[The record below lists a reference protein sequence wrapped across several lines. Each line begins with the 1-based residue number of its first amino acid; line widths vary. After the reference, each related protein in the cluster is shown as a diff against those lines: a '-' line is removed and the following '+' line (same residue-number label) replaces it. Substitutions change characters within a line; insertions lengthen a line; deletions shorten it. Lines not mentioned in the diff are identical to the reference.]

1 MHCTA
6 RNDPAVL
13 ANPSAHTSDGVPV
26 STLQIA
32 RRYASS
38 KWFYVDIVSTLPW
51 ELLFSALNTP
61 ATQTAFKFAGYVEAW
76 PPSSL
81 DQTSGTSL
89 SRHAPA
95 LCARDVRRAC
105 VRVRARR

>member
-1 MHCTA
+1 MPKELCA
-6 RNDPAVL
+6 LYCAELSGGSSESER
-13 ANPSAHTSDGVPV
+13 AHDGVPV

-61 ATQTAFKFAGYVEAW
+61 ATQTAFKFAG
-76 PPSSL
+76 
-81 DQTSGTSL
+81 
-89 SRHAPA
+89 
-95 LCARDVRRAC
+95 
-105 VRVRARR
+105 